1 MKTKLITY
9 IYNFIH
15 QLLISIVK
23 CFKASE
29 SLDTEVTLSVGWLR
43 FTQKVVM
50 KRCIDALRI
59 ISWKPK
65 IVSNSKIL
73 LFTKEIQISFLIFGF
88 EKRYIILNSV
98 SDLIYT
104 NGFNRLLFQNKR
116 CGWTPWTISTISSI
130 PKTSSILD

>member
-1 MKTKLITY
+1 MIITHLYKFLCADGLPGHYRHLLCGKNVHHPESVTHY
-9 IYNFIH
+9 IQF
-15 QLLISIVK
+15 
-23 CFKASE
+23 
-29 SLDTEVTLSVGWLR
+29 
-43 FTQKVVM
+43 
-50 KRCIDALRI
+50 ALRKRE
-59 ISWKPK
+59 SPR
-65 IVSNSKIL
+65 L
-73 LFTKEIQISFLIFGF
+73 LVESSRCGVGSSAIFFIFGF